1 MAINIRGNRDGDN
14 EHNDTYTIQG
24 RGIVS
29 RAKLV
34 KEIKTGRHP
43 NHTTIK
49 VDGVEYVK
57 AKPDNKTQN
66 NVNK

>member
-24 RGIVS
+24 RGTVT
-29 RAKLV
+29 RPKLV
-34 KEIKTGRHP
+34 KEVKQGKHP

-49 VDGVEYVK
+49 VDGVDYVK
-57 AKPDNKTQN
+57 AKPDSKKENNINK
-66 NVNK
+66 